1 MAKSAEEAFA
11 GFSREETLIIR
22 WRLAWRRQAR
32 DKQLAPDLRDPVK
45 WAKWK
50 SWGSLT
56 GRGTGKT
63 LSYANWIGQEAA
75 LTPQTLC
82 AVVAPTHHYV
92 RYTCCTGDTLVLTRS
107 GEIRIVDVRA
117 GDEVLTR
124 AGWRQ
129 VIASGLSGSKSVLRI
144 SVVGA
149 RDLRITPDHLV
160 WNESERKFRPAS
172 ELRPGDA
179 VSVCRSSSSTGTSF
193 GVTQTLRSEIT
204 DSISVVG
211 IKAS

>member
-11 GFSREETLIIR
+11 GFSREETLVIR

-32 DKQLAPDLRDPVK
+32 DKQLAPDIRDPVK

-82 AVVAPTHHYV
+82 AVVAPTHDDV
-92 RYTCCTGDTLVLTRS
+92 RYTCCTGDTLVLTHR
-107 GEIRIVDVRA
+107 GEIPIVDVQS

-124 AGWRQ
+124 AGWRR
-129 VIASGLSGSKSVLRI
+129 VSTSGKTGTKAVLRV
-144 SVVGA
+144 SVAGNL
-149 RDLRITPDHLV
+149 DLRITAEHLV
-160 WNESERKFRPAS
+160 WVEGEKNFRPAS
-172 ELRPGDA
+172 
-179 VSVCRSSSSTGTSF
+179 
-193 GVTQTLRSEIT
+193 
-204 DSISVVG
+204 
-211 IKAS
+211 